1 MVDMATSYTLASYL
15 CSGEAPGRPKKPHSS
30 QCHKS
35 LVDWMQVF
43 GSPDKVQVDQDGSL
57 RGDFRELLD
66 RFGIEE
72 ILVAR
77 DAHWSH
83 GVVERKIL
91 TVKEMMMKVA
101 HDSEIKGAILTR
113 VAVVTCMQAINAVQS
128 SWFLASSK
136 CFGISAQ
143 SA

>member
-1 MVDMATSYTLASYL
+1 
-15 CSGEAPGRPKKPHSS
+15 
-30 QCHKS
+30 
-35 LVDWMQVF
+35 MQVF

-128 SWFLASSK
+128 SWFLASSM